1 MTGAAPFDE
10 PELATPAG
18 ARAVLRRF
26 GVRPLRRFGQHFL
39 VSSRALDAIVATAD
53 LSPADSVLEIGAG
66 LGTLT
71 QPLARQAGHVTA
83 VELDRRL
90 LPALAVGVAAYPNV
104 RIVPGDVLEA
114 APDALFDGTPD
125 APRKLVANLPY
136 NIAAPVL
143 LRFLAPS
150 LRVSRLV
157 VTVQREVAERIVALP
172 GTAAYGRL
180 SVAVQFRARARIVL
194 RIPPGAFL
202 PPPEVDSA
210 VLDLVPRDEPAVPV
224 PDEGEF
230 VRIVAAGFGQRRKTL
245 VNALAHGLGLPVTA
259 VAAVCAACGVDARAR
274 AETLGLD
281 AFGALARALHPLPPP
296 AHTRDGVRTRR
307 EG

>member
-1 MTGAAPFDE
+1 MNGPVPLDD
-10 PELATPAG
+10 LATPAG

-39 VSSRALDAIVATAD
+39 VSSRALDAIVSAAS
-53 LSPADSVLEIGAG
+53 LSAADSVLEVGAG

-71 QPLARQAGHVTA
+71 QALARLAGRVTA

-90 LPALAVGVAAYPNV
+90 LPALAAGVAASPNV
-104 RIVPGDVLEA
+104 RIVAGDVLEA
-114 APDALFDGTPD
+114 VPDALFDGPPD
-125 APRKLVANLPY
+125 ATRKLVANLPY

-143 LRFLAPS
+143 LRFLDPA
-150 LRVSRLV
+150 LRVSRIV

-202 PPPEVDSA
+202 PPPEVESA
-210 VLDLVPRDEPAVPV
+210 VLEIVPRDEPAVRV

-245 VNALAHGLGLPVTA
+245 LNALAHGLGLPVPA
-259 VAAVCAACGVDARAR
+259 VAAACAVCAVDPRAR
-274 AETLGLD
+274 AETLGLE
-281 AFGALARALHPLPPP
+281 AFGALARALHPLPP
-296 AHTRDGVRTRR
+296 A
-307 EG
+307 